1 MKKRFH
7 TMRWLLLS
15 VACLSACTGNYEH
28 INTPPYDATEEDM
41 TADDY
46 KIQGALTSM
55 QGWGVPFAEH
65 DFQFVDVLLGAT
77 LGGYLAEH
85 KGWTE
90 KISTYNPTYDWTEVA
105 FKNIVSGIFIAH
117 TQLRGATDD
126 PVPLAVAEIVK
137 VAALHRVTDIYGPI
151 PYSQVGH
158 NGELTAP
165 YDAQKSIYEQMFAAL
180 DKAVATLTAHRAEAL
195 NPKADRIFG
204 GDLTGWIRY
213 ANSLKLRLAVRT
225 VYADPEGAR
234 RRAEEA
240 VLHEVGV
247 MTDNAHNATAV
258 HPVQN
263 LYFLLTQQWGDYRA
277 AADIVSCMNGYD
289 DPRRERYFA
298 LSTFTAADGA
308 GIVNGYYGLRRG
320 IKGSDA
326 SQGAGY
332 SNMSVDK
339 TTPMRWMNAAE
350 VAFLRAEGALRGWSM
365 GADAQTLYERGI
377 ALSFEEWGVANPEA
391 YAAGTSKPGDYV
403 DPKLGYSASAMS
415 TVAVRYDAADDFER
429 NLERIVTQKW
439 IACWRT
445 TGVEAWSEFR
455 RTGYP
460 RLWPS
465 PHNQSGG
472 VIAPNAFARRMAYP
486 QDEYAKNPVH
496 YREAVATLLGGPD
509 DMATRVWWDCNPNT
523 KNR

>member
-1 MKKRFH
+1 
-7 TMRWLLLS
+7 MRWLLLS

-55 QGWGVPFAEH
+55 QGWVVPFAEH

-180 DKAVATLTAHRAEAL
+180 DKAVATLTAHRAEA
-195 NPKADRIFG
+195 PQ
-204 GDLTGWIRY
+204 
-213 ANSLKLRLAVRT
+213 
-225 VYADPEGAR
+225 PEGRPDLRGRSHGLDPLCQFAQAATG
-234 RRAEEA
+234 RA
-240 VLHEVGV
+240 
-247 MTDNAHNATAV
+247 
-258 HPVQN
+258 
-263 LYFLLTQQWGDYRA
+263 
-277 AADIVSCMNGYD
+277 
-289 DPRRERYFA
+289 
-298 LSTFTAADGA
+298 
-308 GIVNGYYGLRRG
+308 YGLRRPG
-320 IKGSDA
+320 GCAPTRRGGRAARGRRDDRQRPQRHGGPSRAEPLFLAHAAVGRLPCCGRHRLLHERIRRSAPRTLLRPFDLHGGRRRRHRQRLLRSAPGHQGLRCVAGCRLLEHVGRQDDPHAVDERRRGGLPACRGGVARLEHGRRCADA
-326 SQGAGY
+326 
-332 SNMSVDK
+332 
-339 TTPMRWMNAAE
+339 
-350 VAFLRAEGALRGWSM
+350 LRAGHRPLVRRVGRGESRGLCRRNVQAGRLRRSEAGLQRLGDEHRRRALRCRRRLR
-365 GADAQTLYERGI
+365 AQPRAHRHPEVDRLLAHDGGRGVVRVPPHG
-377 ALSFEEWGVANPEA
+377 LSAP
-391 YAAGTSKPGDYV
+391 
-403 DPKLGYSASAMS
+403 
-415 TVAVRYDAADDFER
+415 VAVAAQPKRRGDR
-429 NLERIVTQKW
+429 AQCLRP
-439 IACWRT
+439 AH
-445 TGVEAWSEFR
+445 GVPAGRVRQES
-455 RTGYP
+455 GPLP
-460 RLWPS
+460 R
-465 PHNQSGG
+465 GG
-472 VIAPNAFARRMAYP
+472 RHVAR
-486 QDEYAKNPVH
+486 
-496 YREAVATLLGGPD
+496 GPD